1 MASLGRIANSVLSGV
16 NENTFTLANL
26 NFDFSLVT
34 LQAPAE
40 YSAIGIA
47 MAPGR
52 RQNAE
57 HGKSHKTARKLGALF
72 ERLIPQAPK
81 LFDAY
86 GRRAS
91 EIMETPGVNPPGTDQ
106 HGPFA
111 AFVGADGTS
120 IWAAATSG
128 GASIAIHLLACLLA
142 RSFDAR
148 GATSVWA
155 ELVLERRREIEKSAE
170 SGPISVMALADANAA
185 AQEISREELLQWD
198 ASARAWLQC
207 ADGAKRKE
215 RTQMQLIL
223 KNIGVPVAVGSSTYD
238 GVIRAWKQAMTA
250 LGRLLNGEPQSVTD
264 GAILLALSAWHLYPD
279 LVVLGNETTN
289 VRFQDPLM
297 HPAGLVTVGLTNA
310 NADLGSGEG
319 MHWSLALSHYRYY
332 GDPVKAIGGKQN
344 RFTMQQLHSVA
355 LGSLLGIW
363 NVPRNDPY
371 PAARCFVS
379 LWKCIRL
386 AKPRGPNCTGFKYWQ
401 QRLTVC

>member
-40 YSAIGIA
+40 YSAIGRA
-47 MAPGR
+47 LAPDR

-148 GATSVWA
+148 GSYVCMGRAC
-155 ELVLERRREIEKSAE
+155 
-170 SGPISVMALADANAA
+170 SG
-185 AQEISREELLQWD
+185 
-198 ASARAWLQC
+198 
-207 ADGAKRKE
+207 K
-215 RTQMQLIL
+215 
-223 KNIGVPVAVGSSTYD
+223 
-238 GVIRAWKQAMTA
+238 
-250 LGRLLNGEPQSVTD
+250 
-264 GAILLALSAWHLYPD
+264 
-279 LVVLGNETTN
+279 
-289 VRFQDPLM
+289 
-297 HPAGLVTVGLTNA
+297 
-310 NADLGSGEG
+310 
-319 MHWSLALSHYRYY
+319 
-332 GDPVKAIGGKQN
+332 
-344 RFTMQQLHSVA
+344 
-355 LGSLLGIW
+355 
-363 NVPRNDPY
+363 
-371 PAARCFVS
+371 AAR
-379 LWKCIRL
+379 
-386 AKPRGPNCTGFKYWQ
+386 N
-401 QRLTVC
+401 